1 MCLIQVKEK
10 MFELD
15 WSRLMGKDNV
25 LRMLKD
31 EVADVRQQMFEHHDL
46 IYNVFFSFAVSQ
58 QGGGPTGGGGHARR
72 ILNCIRIPLQ

>member
-1 MCLIQVKEK
+1 
-10 MFELD
+10 
-15 WSRLMGKDNV
+15 
-25 LRMLKD
+25 
-31 EVADVRQQMFEHHDL
+31 VADVRQQMFEHHDL